1 MVEKEQL
8 DNKIGEIVKVLLSYC
23 RARTSNQW
31 EAEELAQDII
41 LALYQIYIDFF
52 PTATGCYSNAKSL

>member
-8 DNKIGEIVKVLLSYC
+8 DSKIGEIVKVLLSYC

-41 LALYQIYIDFF
+41 LALCTTDGRR
-52 PTATGCYSNAKSL
+52 AEGRSLPPWI